1 MYRSFELCLNVYA
14 DDEISIDYWSDVAII
29 SASEMLERF
38 SDGDWLEL
46 LSSIDC
52 KGEFWALRLCE
63 VLGDFADERALSVL
77 LKVISR
83 DSEMLRCA
91 ALESIRSMIK
101 LGLYV
106 SKYSDDIKVIVENA
120 KKTKASAGSVSMRGL
135 ERIVFYK

>member
-1 MYRSFELCLNVYA
+1 
-14 DDEISIDYWSDVAII
+14 
-29 SASEMLERF
+29 MLERF

>member
-101 LGLYV
+101 LG
-106 SKYSDDIKVIVENA
+106 
-120 KKTKASAGSVSMRGL
+120 
-135 ERIVFYK
+135 